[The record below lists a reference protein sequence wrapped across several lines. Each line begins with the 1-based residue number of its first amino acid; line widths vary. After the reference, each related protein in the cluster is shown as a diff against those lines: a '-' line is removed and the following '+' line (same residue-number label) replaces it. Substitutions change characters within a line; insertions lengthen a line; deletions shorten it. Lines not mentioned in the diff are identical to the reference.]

1 MVKLIDKFML
11 NYILIAIDY
20 INANLIHLI
29 FTILLVTLILI
40 FITNKNNLNLL
51 RFLSLT
57 STGTIMLLSSYL
69 LTLFNSEVNNFQ
81 NLVIYQLDFN
91 ILNISFLF
99 GLDGISVYFFFL
111 TSLLMFLCVLYVWK
125 ENNLKQYLLNLLV
138 IEFFLLIIFS
148 VLDLLLFYI
157 FFEAILIPMYII
169 IGFYGS
175 RERKI
180 RAVYLF
186 FFYTL
191 GSSVLFLIGI
201 LYIYSQVGSFNI
213 ELLST
218 YNFNGM
224 EEQLLWLA
232 FFLSFASKIPMFP
245 FHIWLPEAHV
255 EAPTVGSV
263 LLAGILLKLGV
274 YGFIRLSLTLFPYAS
289 VYFSPLIY
297 LLSVIG
303 VIYASLSALRQT
315 DLKRIIAYS
324 SVAHMNLVTLGVFA
338 FNNIGL
344 EGSIVQ
350 SVSHGFV
357 SGGMFFLIGIIYSR
371 YHSRNLYYYGGIV
384 HTMPVYSIIFLIF
397 TMANIALP
405 GTSSFTGE
413 FMLLSG
419 IYKTNIVTAVIA
431 ALGVI
436 LSGAYS
442 LWLYNR
448 VVFGNLKEHFTLKFV
463 DISHQEFLVMFPLT
477 VFIFIVGIYPS
488 IFISF
493 LNLSVNNLL
502 INFF

>member
-1 MVKLIDKFML
+1 MLTFIIDTI
-11 NYILIAIDY
+11 NYIDT
-20 INANLIHLI
+20 NLIHII
-29 FTILLVTLILI
+29 FSILVTTILLILLI
-40 FITNKNNLNLL
+40 NKNNFKKL
-51 RFLSLT
+51 RFLSLL
-57 STGTIMLLSSYL
+57 STGVVMFLSAYL
-69 LTLFNSEVNNFQ
+69 LTLFNNNVNDFQHIIVYTLDSNF
-81 NLVIYQLDFN
+81 
-91 ILNISFLF
+91 LNISFSF
-99 GLDGISVYFFFL
+99 GLDGISIYFFFL
-111 TSLLMFLCVLYVWK
+111 TSLLMFLCVLYIWN
-125 ENNLKQYLLNLLV
+125 EMNFKQYVLNLLV

-157 FFEAILIPMYII
+157 FFEAILIPMYIM

-201 LYIYSQVGSFNI
+201 LYMYSITGTFNI
-213 ELLST
+213 EFLSG
-218 YNFNGM
+218 YKFEM
-224 EEQLLWLA
+224 LDEQFLWLA

-274 YGFIRLSLTLFPYAS
+274 YGFIRLSLTLLPFAS
-289 VYFSPLIY
+289 LYFSPLIY
-297 LLSVIG
+297 LLSIIG

-324 SVAHMNLVTLGVFA
+324 SVAHMNLVTLGIFA
-338 FNNIGL
+338 FNNMGL

-357 SGGMFFLIGIIYSR
+357 SGGLFFLIGIIYSR

-384 HTMPVYSIIFLIF
+384 HTMPIYSVIFLIF

-419 IYKTNIVTAVIA
+419 IYKMNIVTAIIA

-463 DISHQEFLVMFPLT
+463 DMSKQEFFVMFPLIL
-477 VFIFIVGIYPS
+477 FIFLLGIYPS

-493 LNLSVNNLL
+493 LNLSVSNL
-502 INFF
+502 ISSFF